1 MKDKKFEV
9 VSIDNYGDEIFFT
22 ISISLLVVNVIIFII
37 LEARE

>member
-9 VSIDNYGDEIFFT
+9 VSIDNYGDEFFTT